1 MSHLTRNP
9 IMDTP
14 TTAPSTPVADDRV
27 AQHLRTL
34 ADEADALLKATARA
48 GDERY
53 EASRERLRAEVAHLR
68 SRLTELESAAEVHLK
83 NAAHRSNE
91 AVHAHPYAAMGVA
104 AAAGLLLGTL
114 LARR

>member
-1 MSHLTRNP
+1 M
-9 IMDTP
+9 MDTP
-14 TTAPSTPVADDRV
+14 TNAPSTTTAAADDRV

-48 GDERY
+48 GDEKY
-53 EASRERLRAEVAHLR
+53 EAARERLHTEVAHLR
-68 SRLTELESAAEVHLK
+68 SRLTELESAAALHLK

-104 AAAGLLLGTL
+104 AAAGVLLGAL